1 VFIRAYKRFPEIR
14 NSSSIG
20 GWLKTVATNLS
31 INHLNRSYAVY
42 VWIIIGT
49 GVMWVVYC
57 IPVIGLIATSLNFV
71 LGLGTAS
78 IFLFERYRLTGERS
92 SAVTT
97 MKSEKIPA
105 AHPPT
110 SVPLLEGPASVATL
124 SKAQFFPRLAANLID
139 LVLLYVLL
147 FSLHITRGLIPAWI
161 LYRFAMFT
169 WRSATLGEI
178 VLNLRVQ
185 KIDGTLLT
193 GDYSGSLIRALSS
206 LISLVPLGLGFI
218 WILFNRE
225 LDSWH
230 DKISGSYVV
239 QLNPSITP
247 SSVGPPSGESTPPHT
262 T

>member
-1 VFIRAYKRFPEIR
+1 MIGSTGEISGTIAGKR
-14 NSSSIG
+14 
-20 GWLKTVATNLS
+20 VAPQLAE
-31 INHLNRSYAVY
+31 RRYAVY

-49 GVMWVVYC
+49 GVIWVLYC
-57 IPVIGLIATSLNFV
+57 IPVIGLITTSLNFV

-78 IFLFERYRLTGERS
+78 IFLFERYRFTSQRT
-92 SAVTT
+92 SAVST

-105 AHPPT
+105 ANPPT
-110 SVPLLEGPASVATL
+110 SVPLLEGAASVNL

-147 FSLHITRGLIPAWI
+147 LSLHLTRGLIPAWI

-230 DKISGSYVV
+230 DKISESYVV
-239 QLNPSITP
+239 QLNPIITP
-247 SSVGPPSGESTPPHT
+247 STAAARDRSPPGH
-262 T
+262 